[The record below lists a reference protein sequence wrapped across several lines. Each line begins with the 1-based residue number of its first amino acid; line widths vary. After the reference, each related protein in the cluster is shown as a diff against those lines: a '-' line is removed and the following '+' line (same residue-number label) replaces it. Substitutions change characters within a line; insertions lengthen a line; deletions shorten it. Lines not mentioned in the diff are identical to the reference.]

1 MSYFLLGFNTV
12 TRVILVISGGAA
24 AVVLVL
30 MAVLAVVGI
39 FAVIFDGV
47 TALIARRWKRRGHAP
62 RGRLGKIILD
72 SVGRRDGKV

>member
-1 MSYFLLGFNTV
+1 MIKNKRKILWGILAAMLL
-12 TRVILVISGGAA
+12 L
-24 AVVLVL
+24 
-30 MAVLAVVGI
+30 LAVFAAVGI

-72 SVGRRDGKV
+72 SAGRRDGKV